1 MMKELKPNT
10 RILMGPGPSDVN
22 SRVLRA
28 MATPMIGHLD
38 PQFIQ
43 IMDEVMEMT
52 REVFQTKNQLTSV
65 ISATG
70 SAGMETCFV
79 NLLEPG
85 DTAIVCVNG
94 VFGNRMCDIVERC
107 GAKLVRVD
115 APWGAPVDPSQVKEA
130 LENCSPKLV
139 AIVHA
144 ETSTG
149 VLQPLEE
156 ISKMVHD
163 TGALFLVDA
172 VTSLGGTQVKV
183 DEWGIDA
190 IYSGTQKCLSA
201 PPGLSPVSFSPK
213 AVEAMNSRKS
223 KVQSWYLDLS
233 MIRNYW
239 AGAKR
244 AYHHTGPVSMVYSIH
259 EALRIVLEEGL
270 EARFARHAKNHE
282 ILRDGLEDMGFE
294 FLVDPEYRLPM
305 LNAVIIPDGFDDVKI
320 RTRLL
325 YEYNIE
331 IGAGLGEFAGKV
343 WRIGLMGESCTV
355 NHINMLLSALKQ
367 DIGMIKFITTNVILI
382 VTNLII

>member
-1 MMKELKPNT
+1 MHKEFNPIA
-10 RILMGPGPSDVN
+10 RYLMGPGPSDVN

-52 REVFQTKNQLTSV
+52 RELFQTKNQLTSV

-85 DTAIVCVNG
+85 DTAIVCTSG

-107 GAKLVRVD
+107 GAKLIRVD
-115 APWGAPVDPSQVKEA
+115 APWGKPIKPSQVKDA
-130 LENCSPKLV
+130 LEKCTPKLV

-156 ISKMVHD
+156 ISKIVHD
-163 TGALFLVDA
+163 AGALFVVDA
-172 VTSLGGTQVKV
+172 VTSLAGTPVKV

-190 IYSGTQKCLSA
+190 IYSGTQKCISA
-201 PPGLSPVSFSPK
+201 PPGLSPVSFGPNSIK
-213 AVEAMNSRKS
+213 VMDSRKT

-239 AGAKR
+239 TGAKR
-244 AYHHTGPVSMVYSIH
+244 AYHHTGPISMVYSIH
-259 EALRIVLEEGL
+259 EALRIVHEEGL
-270 EARFARHAKNHE
+270 EARFARHQLNHE
-282 ILRDGLEDMGFE
+282 KLRDGLEAMGFE
-294 FLVDPEYRLPM
+294 FLVAPEYRLPM
-305 LNAVIIPDGFDDVKI
+305 LNAVKIPAGFDDVTV
-320 RTRLL
+320 RSRLL
-325 YEYNIE
+325 NEYNIE

-343 WRIGLMGESCTV
+343 WRIGLMGESSTL
-355 NHINMLLSALKQ
+355 NHINLLLAALKQ
-367 DIGMIKFITTNVILI
+367 IMV
-382 VTNLII
+382 